1 MLKNI
6 LSSKYLF
13 FFAQALSFLTAF
25 AFPYFFDIEYCDEL
39 FLGTSVANFLLP
51 VLFFKMDIV
60 FNKDE
65 AKFPIVST
73 AGWISVILCVL
84 GFLAVSQFRE
94 SYFLLVIASL
104 ALNSLAAS
112 LLLRVQFNY
121 YVNGFLLSTLGT
133 LILIYAL
140 SEWRWGLLAAFV
152 LPKVA
157 FYITSWFVYLKHR
170 EEQYHAVPL
179 FITSFSIPKVFN
191 YAKETWPIVA
201 NDFIA
206 QGLNNSPLLLLN
218 ALGMGSYTST
228 VYYAQRLGQAP
239 SIVLPPFYSG
249 QFRAQKEGELHD
261 IPNRSKVIFGA
272 FGLGILGMIL
282 FYLLDLQYVSVSR
295 EVLLIA
301 FAFLPLGYVQTEIL
315 SKTFVFVKT
324 NQMERLN
331 LWGLASL
338 VLVSVGTLIWSFV
351 GNQEILIF
359 AGLYSTV
366 FLLAYLFI
374 LNPRQYPWR

>member
-6 LSSKYLF
+6 FSSKYLF

-25 AFPYFFDIEYCDEL
+25 AFPYFFAIEYCDEL
-39 FLGTSVANFLLP
+39 FLGTSLANFLLP

-73 AGWISVILCVL
+73 AGWVSVILCVL
-84 GFLAVSQFRE
+84 GFLAVSQWRE

-112 LLLRVQFNY
+112 LLLRVKFNY

-133 LILIYAL
+133 LVLIYVL
-140 SEWRWGLLAAFV
+140 SDWRWGLLIAFV
-152 LPKVA
+152 LPKVI

-170 EEQYHAVPL
+170 EEPFRDVPL
-179 FITSFSIPKVFN
+179 FITSFSFSKVFK
-191 YAKETWPIVA
+191 YIKETWPIVA

-239 SIVLPPFYSG
+239 SIILPPFYSG

-272 FGLGILGMIL
+272 FGVGILGMIL
-282 FYLLDLQYVSVSR
+282 FYFLDLEYVSVSR

-301 FAFLPLGYVQTEIL
+301 FAFLPLGYVQTEIQ
-315 SKTFVFVKT
+315 SKNFVFVKT
-324 NQMERLN
+324 DQVKRLN
-331 LWGLASL
+331 FWGVTSL
-338 VLVSVGTLIWSFV
+338 IFVSLGTFVWSVF
-351 GNQEILIF
+351 GEQEVLIF
-359 AGLYSTV
+359 AGWYSTV
-366 FLLAYLFI
+366 FLGSYLMI
-374 LNPRQYPWR
+374 LNPNRYPWK

>member
-65 AKFPIVST
+65 TKFPIVST

-84 GFLAVSQFRE
+84 GFLVVSQWRE
-94 SYFLLVIASL
+94 SYFLLIIASL

-133 LILIYAL
+133 LVLIYVL
-140 SEWRWGLLAAFV
+140 SDWRWGLLIAFV
-152 LPKVA
+152 LPKVI

-170 EEQYHAVPL
+170 EKPFRAVPL
-179 FITSFSIPKVFN
+179 FITSFSFSKVFK
-191 YAKETWPIVA
+191 YIKETWPIVA

-249 QFRAQKEGELHD
+249 QFRAQKEGELND

-272 FGLGILGMIL
+272 FGLGILGMFL
-282 FYLLDLQYVSVSR
+282 FYFLDLQYVSVSR

-301 FAFLPLGYVQTEIL
+301 FAFLPLGYVQTEIQ
-315 SKTFVFVKT
+315 SKNFVFVKT
-324 NQMERLN
+324 DQVNRLN
-331 LWGLASL
+331 LWGVTSL
-338 VLVSVGTLIWSFV
+338 IFVSLGTFVWSVF
-351 GNQEILIF
+351 GEQEVFIF
-359 AGLYSTV
+359 AGWYSTV
-366 FLLAYLFI
+366 FLGSYLMI
-374 LNPRQYPWR
+374 LNPNRYPWK